1 MIEVLGVWVN
11 GGCVGLTVEVLER
24 VCLLR
29 KTMDFFW
36 MKSRLLNR
44 FGVCLFPNTFF
55 FYF

>member
-29 KTMDFFW
+29 ETMDFFW
-36 MKSRLLNR
+36 MKSRLLNC
-44 FGVCLFPNTFF
+44 FGVCLFPNIF
-55 FYF
+55 